1 VTTYAPV
8 DKQQERLQIAREV
21 GQIINRDAEASS
33 AQGTLTGD
41 SVAALLQSGLIKM
54 GVALEVGGEQCT
66 YTEWAEVIE
75 ELARSDGSAAWCTMA
90 VSSHAAAFSAV
101 LPDGG
106 VKDLYG
112 TATPVIAGMPAPRG
126 RAERVENGY
135 MFEGKHQFAS
145 GSMLADHFVAGG
157 LVYKDGTLVM
167 AGNGLPEMVAVIV
180 PREQVRE
187 TGNWDVSGLEAT
199 ASIDYEVGPMFVPD
213 EFIVQVNPW
222 VAKVYRGT
230 SFWALGVAI
239 LGPLGHCPVGLG
251 VSLRALQEISAL
263 APTRQR
269 RDGPY
274 AAVGDQPHFRHEL
287 VARYAEL
294 QAARQLYYN
303 DLLTR
308 LDDWT
313 LNHDTPAPP
322 ELVDRAK
329 YVARYVFDVAI
340 HVVDFAFEWSGSSGI
355 RKSGVIGRAFRNVH
369 AMNQHIA
376 VDRHNY
382 IDAAATVMPAL
393 AAGARDFAKG

>member
-1 VTTYAPV
+1 V
-8 DKQQERLQIAREV
+8 DGQQKRLEIAREV
-21 GQIINRDAEASS
+21 GQIVNRDAQASS
-33 AQGTLTGD
+33 AQGTLTEA
-41 SVAALLQSGLIKM
+41 SVAALLQSGLISM
-54 GVALEVGGEQCT
+54 AVALEAGGEQCT

-75 ELARSDGSAAWCTMA
+75 ELARSDGSAAWSTMA

-101 LPDGG
+101 LPDKG
-106 VKDLYG
+106 VEHLYATG
-112 TATPVIAGMPAPRG
+112 TPIIAGMPAPRG

-135 MFEGKHQFAS
+135 MFQGKHQFAS

-157 LVYKDGTLVM
+157 LVFSGGAMVM
-167 AGNGLPEMVAVIV
+167 ADNGLPEMVAVIV

-222 VAKVYRGT
+222 VSKVYRGT

-239 LGPLGHCPVGLG
+239 LGPLGHCPVALG

-263 APTRQR
+263 APTRKRQ
-269 RDGPY
+269 DGPY
-274 AAVGDQPHFRHEL
+274 AAVGDQPHFQHEL

-294 QAARQLYYN
+294 QAARLLYF
-303 DLLTR
+303 DLLNR

-313 LNHDTPAPP
+313 LNNDRPAPL
-322 ELVDRAK
+322 ELVDRTK
-329 YVARYVFDVAI
+329 YVARHVHDVAI
-340 HVVDFAFEWSGSSGI
+340 RAVDFAFEWSGSSGI
-355 RKSGVIGRAFRNVH
+355 RKSGIIGRAFRNLH

-393 AAGARDFAKG
+393 AAGAGDFANG